1 MEDCWMKR
9 RDLIN
14 LLERNGWRMKRDDGK
29 HTVYEKG
36 KNREAI
42 PRHRELDE
50 GLAREIIR

>member
-1 MEDCWMKR
+1 MKR